1 MPLVKKRLT
10 IAAGATSDQVLQGT
24 TYEYVDPGTQLVV
37 AAGDATGTYSGAVT
51 MDFTVNNAEFSKDAI
66 VSEEVTGEAFGWR
79 GGYVLND
86 MVTTGQVRN
95 RPVITFTNG
104 SGSSATIAAGH
115 YTAPLALTAGFWR
128 GFAGHK
134 RGHAHHRS
142 NPDGRRLCSW
152 SKFADCISFWQ
163 SNDV

>member
-37 AAGDATGTYSGAVT
+37 AAGDATGTYSGQVT
-51 MDFTVNNAEFSKDAI
+51 MDFSVNNAEFSKDAI
-66 VSEEVTGEAFGWR
+66 VSEQVTGEAFGWR

-95 RPVITFTNG
+95 RPVITFTNA
-104 SGSSATIAAGH
+104 SASSATI
-115 YTAPLALTAGFWR
+115 
-128 GFAGHK
+128 
-134 RGHAHHRS
+134 
-142 NPDGRRLCSW
+142 
-152 SKFADCISFWQ
+152 
-163 SNDV
+163 DVAIFIGG